1 MKIQSVERE
10 KVFPNDM
17 INKWLT
23 LNIHKQTT
31 QQQANNQPG
40 YLKMGRKT
48 EEIFFQQAYA
58 DGQQAH

>member
-10 KVFPNDM
+10 KIFANDM

-31 QQQANNQPG
+31 QQQANKQPG
-40 YLKMGRKT
+40 YLKVGRKT
-48 EEIFFQQAYA
+48 KEIFFQQA
-58 DGQQAH
+58 